1 MADKTNE
8 DELVV
13 KKYIRGK
20 KKKICKIAD
29 KIIKEIDKKIE
40 DAPINQLS
48 SALGTILDKF
58 GADEKNESEE
68 GLIAKVFE
76 DFEDIK

>member
-1 MADKTNE
+1 MSKEID
-8 DELVV
+8 DDLVV
-13 KKYIRGK
+13 KKYIKGK
-20 KKKICKIAD
+20 KKKICRIAD

-58 GADEKNESEE
+58 GADEKFENEE
-68 GLIAKVFE
+68 GLLTKVFE
-76 DFEDIK
+76 DFEDVK